1 VQIMTRSHLDN
12 DRETDL
18 RRYDIVRTKSNL
30 RI

>member
-1 VQIMTRSHLDN
+1 MTRSHLDN

-30 RI
+30 KI